1 MKRLQMASCVLLGLS
16 LLALPSCANQ
26 RVTLVHPQTGATV
39 ECTAS
44 GSGLAAAAVQQN
56 IEDCTRQNE
65 NRGYV
70 PLERLTPEQRDDLQR
85 RGLLPQA

>member
-1 MKRLQMASCVLLGLS
+1 MKRLPIGSCVLLAFS

-26 RVTLVHPQTGATV
+26 RVTLVHPQSGATV

-70 PLERLTPEQRDDLQR
+70 PLEKLTPEQREDLKR
-85 RGLLPQA
+85 RGLLPRA

>member
-1 MKRLQMASCVLLGLS
+1 MKWLEIGLLLASS
-16 LLALPSCANQ
+16 LLALASCANQ

-56 IEDCTRQNE
+56 IEDCRQQNE
-65 NRGYV
+65 KKGYL
-70 PLERLTPEQRDDLQR
+70 PLEKLTPEQRRDLEN
-85 RGLLPQA
+85 RGLLPRA